1 MGFTE
6 EIAKLSEQIRKRVDQ
21 VVGEEAT
28 KMALIVPF
36 INTLGYDCYDPSE
49 VRPEYVA
56 DFAIKKAGQFE
67 KVDYAVA
74 IDDTI
79 IMIVEAKARGQKAE
93 THDGQ
98 LSRYF
103 NGLIAT
109 KVAVVTN
116 GVEYRFFTDLRATNV
131 MDKEPFFSFN
141 ILEYDSKDL
150 ENLKFFHKD
159 NFDESTIKR
168 HAEELVYVK
177 GMTELVG
184 GILRSPS
191 KEFMRFLLKELSK
204 TSPTYE
210 IEGQINDRKIQRFE
224 PIVKK
229 AIQSSLVELMTRSIT
244 QEMGQTHEDSK
255 PIVQP
260 DIVEVEDEEEPDL
273 EESKVET
280 TTEELEAFE
289 KVKAIAATSKLYQLE
304 AKYKDVVSYF
314 GVNVGKTTWWFL
326 RFYLSA
332 KRKSFVT
339 RLSVDDVKTLAPNFE
354 VQEMSASLGDAAS
367 RVIISSIEDLDKLS
381 SLILKCY
388 EVEAAKH

>member
-6 EIAKLSEQIRKRVDQ
+6 EIAKLSEQVRKRVDQ

-36 INTLGYDCYDPSE
+36 INSLGYDCYDPSE
-49 VRPEYVA
+49 VKPEYVA
-56 DFAIKKAGQFE
+56 DFAIKRAGQFE

-74 IDDTI
+74 INDTI
-79 IMIVEAKARGQKAE
+79 IMIIEAKARGQKAE
-93 THDGQ
+93 AHDGQ

-244 QEMGQTHEDSK
+244 QEMGHSHEDIK
-255 PIVQP
+255 PIVQS
-260 DIVEVEDEEEPDL
+260 DLGEVEDEEELDL

-280 TTEELEAFE
+280 TAEELEVFE

-304 AKYKDVVSYF
+304 VKYRDVVSYF

-339 RLSVDDVKTLAPNFE
+339 RLSMDDVKTLAPNFE

-388 EVEAAKH
+388 EVESAKH